1 VKTAV
6 RKFRA
11 EFEDYLR
18 GGKKSTAAPALVGA
32 H

>member
-11 EFEDYLR
+11 EFEEYLR
-18 GGKKSTAAPALVGA
+18 GGKKSAAALVGA